1 MIRPPRGGSYNSPV
15 LPVCRANGKTGT
27 HRHRPTRNEA
37 AAPEPARR
45 APVFMDPGRRRVPRR
60 FRDDS
65 RRGGRCAA
73 LAVLL
78 LAGCQT
84 APTDYLAFE
93 ARREPVNVAAGIAE
107 NVGAC
112 WFGGGRPAFAE
123 LSYAPE
129 LASYSNRPRVL
140 IVQKADPTGLPLL
153 VIEAVEA
160 DRGASVK
167 LFGPLMASAEAP
179 AIRRDVERWA
189 GGASGCSS
197 QPV

>member
-1 MIRPPRGGSYNSPV
+1 MKRPPLVARMKRQRNPGSAPQQSSRIA
-15 LPVCRANGKTGT
+15 LRFIRATG
-27 HRHRPTRNEA
+27 A
-37 AAPEPARR
+37 I
-45 APVFMDPGRRRVPRR
+45 
-60 FRDDS
+60 
-65 RRGGRCAA
+65 
-73 LAVLL
+73 L
-78 LAGCQT
+78 LAGCQS

-93 ARREPVNVAAGIAE
+93 SRQEPLNVAARIAE

-112 WFGGGRPAFAE
+112 WFAADRPAFADF
-123 LSYAPE
+123 SYAPE

-140 IVQKADPTGLPLL
+140 IVEKADPTGLPLL

-197 QPV
+197 HPV